1 MPRFTAYSLPPPPL
15 FFLSIRALA
24 FFGDPG
30 TGGGDGFVFVFGL
43 SFPASVVIRRE
54 FSPFVSAPFLFHRRR
69 KIGPHF
75 YSHLRSMVD
84 ISKFL
89 FGFARSP
96 FPRSLPASG
105 TSRGVGGRFFF
116 RGEGLNFRRLFAPW
130 PRLISS
136 DGVE

>member
-1 MPRFTAYSLPPPPL
+1 MPRFTAYSLPPPPSFFSPSVRSL
-15 FFLSIRALA
+15 FSATQGR
-24 FFGDPG
+24 
-30 TGGGDGFVFVFGL
+30 GGDGFVFVFGL

-136 DGVE
+136 DGVG